1 MSEEKSSQCLPS
13 QVTINIGTSGVKI
26 NEDGGQPAAPA
37 VDLTKYVTREAAD
50 SLYAPRAQVEAL
62 SSVATAAQAAADGAK
77 ALAGKALT
85 REAADAAYTPK
96 TQTAA
101 MGDSIRA
108 ARAVAD
114 EAKAAAGAALTK
126 AAADEAYATKAQ
138 VAAMGDS
145 IRATRSAAE
154 QTKADGEATKG
165 IAQHA
170 EELTQA
176 LAKNLAVFPRVLRL
190 DKGQAVP
197 ADTPLGTVIVRTERA
212 ISHSD
217 DLFPP
222 IGEWPKISAAET
234 GDGVRLDFQHP
245 ILSTGLEQLRPSA
258 GRWHLTL
265 RYSYPGGNFG
275 EEAGQ
280 SYLYT
285 VRRYREEGHPA
296 QADQGA
302 KIADL
307 EVRKGEHL
315 TLELDIEPKKVDEKV
330 GDEWGV
336 WLEAP
341 IPSLTVHDLV
351 LRRVA

>member
-26 NEDGGQPAAPA
+26 NDGGQPPAPV

-50 SLYAPRAQVEAL
+50 SLYAPRTQVEAL
-62 SSVATAAQAAADGAK
+62 SSVATSAQAAADGAK

-85 REAADAAYTPK
+85 KEAADATYTTK

-114 EAKAAAGAALTK
+114 EAKTAAGAALTK
-126 AAADEAYATKAQ
+126 AAADEAYATKGQ
-138 VAAMGDS
+138 VSAMGDS

-154 QTKADGEATKG
+154 QTKADGEATKR
-165 IAQHA
+165 IAEHA
-170 EELTQA
+170 EELTQQ
-176 LAKNLAVFPRVLRL
+176 LARNMVRFAPVIRL
-190 DKGQAVP
+190 DKGAPVP
-197 ADTPLGTVIVRTERA
+197 EDTPLGTIVIRPESP
-212 ISHSD
+212 ISTNP

-222 IGEWPKISAAET
+222 ISEWPKINAAET
-234 GDGVRLDFQHP
+234 GDGVRLDFQHQ

-258 GRWHLTL
+258 GKWHMTL
-265 RYSYPGGNFG
+265 RYSFPGGNFG
-275 EEAGQ
+275 EETGQ
-280 SYLYT
+280 ANLYT
-285 VRRYREEGHPA
+285 VRRFQEEGHPP
-296 QADQGA
+296 QADPGA
-302 KIADL
+302 KITAL
-307 EVRKGEHL
+307 EVRKGERQA
-315 TLELDIEPKKVDEKV
+315 LELDIEPLQVDPKV
-330 GDEWGV
+330 GDTWGV

-351 LRRVA
+351 IRKVA